1 MQLRAHEL
9 IVQFPFTAPTGE
21 SEKTEEEL
29 ARLAER
35 RRMQGKKL
43 QEIAAAKR
51 AEKVKVDKHDDSVLE
66 SNFMS
71 SLLIWKNHCNNLLS
85 YWN

>member
-1 MQLRAHEL
+1 M
-9 IVQFPFTAPTGE
+9 QFPFTVPTGE

-51 AEKVKVDKHDDSVLE
+51 AEKVKKISMMIV
-66 SNFMS
+66 
-71 SLLIWKNHCNNLLS
+71 C
-85 YWN
+85 